1 MEHQYMLV
9 SSRPDGY
16 TNTVYVSS
24 TIARILEP
32 HALNVDREDD
42 TLTVLTMSIND
53 IPYAYNEE

>member
-32 HALNVDREDD
+32 HALNVDRED